1 MPSGASPWRGPFVA
15 LCCLFA
21 LLALPVPAAAVEIRG
36 ANHLWLDDTTVLV
49 RLDIDMRLPA
59 VLEAALANGV
69 TLEFEAETRLERGR
83 RVGRDTLASE
93 TRRVQLQYFALN
105 RHYLVTAV
113 TDERMDLKPT
123 LGDALDA
130 VARRLGRLRLDEL
143 PEAARANPGEF
154 DLAARLMLVYSALP
168 LPLQLDAGLRGD
180 LTTRQEWKRWSLD

>member
-1 MPSGASPWRGPFVA
+1 MPGRSSWRGGPLTA
-15 LCCLFA
+15 LCGLLA
-21 LLALPVPAAAVEIRG
+21 LLALPVTASAVEIRA
-36 ANHLWLDDTTVLV
+36 ANHMWLDDATVLV

-59 VLEAALANGV
+59 VLEDALANGV
-69 TLEFEAETRLERGR
+69 TLEFEAQTRLERGR

-123 LGDALDA
+123 LGDALDL
-130 VARRLGRLRLDEL
+130 VARRLGRLRLDEV
-143 PEAARANPGEF
+143 PDAVRENPGEF
-154 DLAARLMLVYSALP
+154 DLAARLTLVYSALP

-180 LTTRQEWKRWSLD
+180 LTTRQEWRRWSMD

>member
-123 LGDALDA
+123 LGDALDQ
-130 VARRLGRLRLDEL
+130 VARRLGRLRLDGI
-143 PEAARANPGEF
+143 PASARPNPGEF

-180 LTTRQEWKRWSLD
+180 LTTRQEWRRWSLD